1 MFDLR
6 NDPDASRRLGELLDF
21 HPRLCD
27 LIESVGWCCSQAWWC
42 DSDWER
48 VQAAVAEL
56 VPPDGN
62 GERGDYELVRDY
74 VRSQV
79 DRRQLDGSTSQY
91 SDESKNVTDF

>member
-1 MFDLR
+1 MFDLC
-6 NDPDASRRLGELLDF
+6 NDPNASRRLGELRDSNSG
-21 HPRLCD
+21 LCD
-27 LIESVGWCCSQAWWC
+27 LLELVGWCCSQAWW
-42 DSDWER
+42 SERHWER
-48 VQAAVAEL
+48 VQAVLAEL